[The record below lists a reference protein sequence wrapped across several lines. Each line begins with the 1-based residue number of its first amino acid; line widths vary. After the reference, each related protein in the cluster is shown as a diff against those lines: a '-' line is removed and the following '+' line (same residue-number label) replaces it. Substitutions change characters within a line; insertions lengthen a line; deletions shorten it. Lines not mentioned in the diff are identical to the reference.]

1 MHWMGLHPEPSSR
14 QFNSFCFCSATHR
27 QNYCH
32 VQLQANTN
40 ARLDSCNYMHAASH
54 ATDDEIS
61 SHLRAFVRTIT
72 LCCSIGSPDTTDHYT
87 SLQAPC
93 AGDTLYGVLTAF
105 LLRWRAGRAR
115 VDMSSH
121 FEMVHSWRSIHADSA
136 KVWQLPDTGES
147 PIKTNQLGTSKKLCN
162 FAFSYI
168 VKISELPG

>member
-1 MHWMGLHPEPSSR
+1 M
-14 QFNSFCFCSATHR
+14 
-27 QNYCH
+27 
-32 VQLQANTN
+32 
-40 ARLDSCNYMHAASH
+40 
-54 ATDDEIS
+54 
-61 SHLRAFVRTIT
+61 
-72 LCCSIGSPDTTDHYT
+72 

-93 AGDTLYGVLTAF
+93 AGDTPYGVLTAF
-105 LLRWRAGRAR
+105 LLRWRAGRAH